1 MQLRMKLLLPSEAR
15 SVPLVRSVLGHSLA
29 ALGVTS
35 DCRADIELA
44 ITEACTNVLAH
55 AGSDRDY
62 EVTAGITDSTCTLEV
77 VDNSFKPGIAP
88 TPAVGGVLIDGNAE
102 GGRGL
107 QLMRAL
113 VDSLD
118 FELHPDDGTT
128 VRMCKALV
136 YAA

>member
-1 MQLRMKLLLPSEAR
+1 MKLLLPSDAR

-29 ALGVTS
+29 VLGVTR

-55 AGSDRDY
+55 AGDDRDY
-62 EVTAGITDSTCTLEV
+62 EVIAGIHDDTCTLEV
-77 VDNSFKPGIAP
+77 VDNSYRPVTAP
-88 TPAVGGVLIDGNAE
+88 QPAAGGVLIDADAE

-113 VDSLD
+113 VDTLD
-118 FELHPDDGTT
+118 FEVHDNDGTT
-128 VRMCKALV
+128 VRMRKALV

>member
-1 MQLRMKLLLPSEAR
+1 MKLELPSDAR
-15 SVPLVRSVLGHSLA
+15 SVPLARTVLGQTLD
-29 ALGVTS
+29 ALGVIR

-55 AGSDRDY
+55 AADNRDY
-62 EVTAGITDSTCTLEV
+62 EVIIGISDDTCTIEV
-77 VDNSFKPGIAP
+77 VDNSFRPQS
-88 TPAVGGVLIDGNAE
+88 TPQPAAGGVLIDANSE

-113 VDSLD
+113 VDTLD
-118 FELHPDDGTT
+118 FEVHPDDGTT

-136 YAA
+136 YATRDVA